1 LKGVDVLQMVDD
13 FIACW
18 ITQSKLDVD
27 PSLVTLRLVKC
38 GAGKPSAAEEAV
50 AAELDDPSLSLADA
64 GVSGMAWLLAFTA
77 SSACAVNCAC
87 RSQATHG
94 ILAQTRRCTPLRPP
108 VRMCRCPACCI
119 RCFSD
124 VAVAPTGVRPALR
137 VPSNVSPSNMG
148 LFWHKYQWSDDYSG
162 GCCDSAYAC
171 FRPPVGPPR
180 ALPAALVHP
189 AFGRF
194 LDAAAAPL
202 SSLKHDYAVDSN
214 ATLALLEH
222 MPRYFSLEVQRQ
234 DVLLPIL
241 SSLLNAVV
249 APFSPSPGASKSRT
263 DGGILLPLG
272 GGMEALLMVLELKND
287 MGSGG
292 GDPWFQAARAAEL
305 FWAAPERATLRA
317 CGVCPTLLLEV
328 VGPMLRVSALAML
341 PDGGVLMEP
350 LTPFLSCL
358 PVVGQPRALDAL
370 IAALRAL
377 RFAVDELQAS
387 YAALQPT
394 VRVCAGAARTL
405 LPYPLAEVAAFTD
418 VRHWCDDKLL
428 FEATH
433 VPSGRAVCVKFTPR
447 AYGADVHAAWAAA
460 GLAPALLE
468 HRVLP
473 GGIHMIVMELLRPD
487 QGWRML
493 AEQDVQQR
501 RLMLPAVLGALRT
514 AHAVPLP
521 SGGVAAHGDCR
532 DANVLVRQRTT
543 LGGGVA
549 FDVRFVDF
557 DWAGRAGA
565 AVYPPLMAP
574 AVEWPSGALP
584 GAPLEQAHDE
594 ALLTGASTT

>member
-1 LKGVDVLQMVDD
+1 M
-13 FIACW
+13 CY
-18 ITQSKLDVD
+18 
-27 PSLVTLRLVKC
+27 R
-38 GAGKPSAAEEAV
+38 
-50 AAELDDPSLSLADA
+50 
-64 GVSGMAWLLAFTA
+64 TA
-77 SSACAVNCAC
+77 
-87 RSQATHG
+87 
-94 ILAQTRRCTPLRPP
+94 
-108 VRMCRCPACCI
+108 
-119 RCFSD
+119 FSD
-124 VAVAPTGVRPALR
+124 TAAAPTGARPALR
-137 VPSNVSPSNMG
+137 VPNNVSPSNMG
-148 LFWHKYQWSDDYSG
+148 LLWHTYQWPGGEDSG
-162 GCCDSAYAC
+162 GSCDSAYAC

-189 AFGRF
+189 AFGGF

-202 SSLKHDYAVDSN
+202 SSLKRDYAVDSD
-214 ATLALLEH
+214 AALALLEH
-222 MPRYFSLEVQRQ
+222 MPRYFKLEVQRQ
-234 DVLLPIL
+234 DVLLPVL
-241 SSLLNAVV
+241 SSLLNGVV
-249 APFSPSPGASKSRT
+249 APFSPSPGASTSRT

-272 GGMEALLMVLELKND
+272 GGVEALLLVLELKNE

-317 CGVCPTLLLEV
+317 CGACPTLLLEV

-341 PDGGVLMEP
+341 PGGGVMMEP

-358 PVVGQPRALDAL
+358 PVVGQPRALNAL
-370 IAALRAL
+370 VAALHAL
-377 RFAVDELQAS
+377 RVAVDELQAS

-394 VRVCAGAARTL
+394 TARVRAGAARVL
-405 LPYPLAEVAAFTD
+405 LPYPLAEEAAFTD
-418 VRHWCDDKLL
+418 VRHWCEDKLL

-473 GGIHMIVMELLRPD
+473 GGIHMVVMELLHPD

-501 RLMLPAVLGALRT
+501 RLMLPAVLGALHT

-532 DANVLVRQRTT
+532 DANVLVRQRATPM
-543 LGGGVA
+543 GGGVA

-557 DWAGRAGA
+557 DWAGCAGV

-574 AVEWPSGALP
+574 AVEWPRGALP

-594 ALLTGASTT
+594 ALLMGTSIT